1 MFTRQRSR
9 DATEATSPDYPDRLH
24 SILFQVFT
32 QSKYFKRAGKR
43 ELCYK
48 CQLCNN
54 SGVYVHGWMTEW
66 SLVMHQSSSLKHLG
80 MFKTFER
87 YMKVVEEV
95 KYWARRTYIEQMYK
109 EKRQYGIGMAQP
121 EAPIQQQQAK
131 LESLSNVQG
140 RATGHGYE
148 HAQASSQDDKSQLLG
163 RLVEL
168 ALKNPIPHI
177 SSDLIATCSI
187 NWTLR
192 LNALKGLKW
201 ATETLR
207 VGEATRLNA
216 LKGLKWATETL
227 RVGEA
232 TMETIKPA
240 GLETRQVGPVPRRPR
255 PTSLSVILN
264 PSSPPHQPLHRGGTS
279 TLEEEGYERGD
290 INLVFGMEALTSR
303 SQTTTPSLV
312 DNGSPHHKQDHASV
326 SNRSYPYVPFPTSG
340 HKQRFEESCE
350 TSSSRLSPGSVS
362 NPELTPKTRV
372 DHKDYVGCVWC
383 GRPNTPTR
391 GDGTCSKNFPMRHH
405 DELILDL

>member
-95 KYWARRTYIEQMYK
+95 KYWARRTMYK

-350 TSSSRLSPGSVS
+350 TSSI
-362 NPELTPKTRV
+362 